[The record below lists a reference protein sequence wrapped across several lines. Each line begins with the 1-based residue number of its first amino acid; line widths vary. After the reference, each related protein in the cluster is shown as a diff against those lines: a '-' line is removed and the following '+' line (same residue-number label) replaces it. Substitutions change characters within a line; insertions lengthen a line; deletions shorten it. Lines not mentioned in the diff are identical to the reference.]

1 MNRKINSVLFNYILS
16 IVLVFSIVVFP
27 QTTLAQETS
36 DPNIPEHLIGG
47 LNLGVDDSK
56 GKEARAL
63 FLVNPD
69 TEEVWNFPLSDIPGG
84 PIFGQGMHTAIA
96 PDKKSFYVTMGGNES
111 LPLRLVTF
119 DLDWDKGQPSLSVAA
134 EEELVPANTE
144 TVFGWGSDEPS
155 KIQEAHG
162 LNIDPSQKYLMWS
175 NLNSHSVE
183 VFNLANKQLG
193 KPIKDDTVYTPHG
206 LFANPSSTLAVTPN
220 YAYGNQ
226 TATIWD
232 LKDGEPSFRKTVKM
246 SDSGIEG
253 AWPHMAEW
261 IDDDRFLLPSG
272 HETIDNPAD
281 NYEAGLWLCDVSE
294 DNCRN
299 LIGETNLKHPQDGVI
314 KGVSDLVWKKTDD
327 GIRVYVGEG
336 NFLQKDAG
344 GNPVK
349 GYISVWDFDPNSDEP
364 AQFVKRFS
372 PGFNGLPVAYRD
384 THGMCRQGDRAYTM
398 SFASNYLIELDL
410 DSDTISNVYDRD
422 DGLILPHGVSCSL
435 ES

>member
-1 MNRKINSVLFNYILS
+1 MKKNRLASVLLSYIS
-16 IVLVFSIVVFP
+16 IIVISLTVLIPVA
-27 QTTLAQETS
+27 LAAENNG
-36 DPNIPEHLIGG
+36 DIPEHLIGG

-63 FLVNPD
+63 FLINPD
-69 TEEVWNFPLSDIPGG
+69 TKEVWNFPLADIPGG
-84 PIFGQGMHTAIA
+84 PILGQGMHTAIA

-111 LPLRLVTF
+111 LPLRLEKF
-119 DLDWDKGQPSLSVAA
+119 DIDWNKGQPSLRLVA

-144 TVFGWGSDEPS
+144 TVFGWGSDEPNTV
-155 KIQEAHG
+155 QEAHG
-162 LNIDPSQKYLMWS
+162 LNIDPTQKYLMWS

-183 VFNLANKQLG
+183 VLNLADNKLS

-206 LFANPSSTLAVTPN
+206 LFANPSATLAVTPN

-232 LKDGEPSFRKTVKM
+232 LKDGEPSFRKTVRM
-246 SDSGIEG
+246 SDSGVEG

-299 LIGETNLKHPQDGVI
+299 LIGETNLKHPQNGVI

-349 GYISVWDFDPNSDEP
+349 GYISVWDFDSDSDEP

-422 DGLILPHGVSCSL
+422 DGLILPHGVSCSI
-435 ES
+435 EG

>member
-1 MNRKINSVLFNYILS
+1 MNQKIRSVLFKYIFPIIS
-16 IVLVFSIVVFP
+16 ILFLVVP
-27 QTTLAQETS
+27 QTAIAVEAKS

-69 TEEVWNFPLSDIPGG
+69 TEEVWNFPLTDIPGG
-84 PIFGQGMHTAIA
+84 PVLGQGMHTAIA

-119 DLDWDKGQPSLSVAA
+119 DLDWNKGQPALSVAS
-134 EEELVPANTE
+134 EEELVPADTE

-183 VFNLANKQLG
+183 VLNIADNKLG
-193 KPIKDDTVYTPHG
+193 KPISDDTVYTPHG
-206 LFANPSSTLAVTPN
+206 LFANPSGTLAVTPN

-226 TATIWD
+226 TATVWD
-232 LKDGEPSFRKTVKM
+232 LRDGEPSFRQTVKM

-281 NYEAGLWLCDVSE
+281 NYEAGLWLCDVSQE
-294 DNCRN
+294 NCRN

-349 GYISVWDFDPNSDEP
+349 GYISIWDFDPNSDEP

-410 DSDTISNVYDRD
+410 DSNTISNVYDRD
-422 DGLILPHGVSCSL
+422 DGLILPHGVSCSI